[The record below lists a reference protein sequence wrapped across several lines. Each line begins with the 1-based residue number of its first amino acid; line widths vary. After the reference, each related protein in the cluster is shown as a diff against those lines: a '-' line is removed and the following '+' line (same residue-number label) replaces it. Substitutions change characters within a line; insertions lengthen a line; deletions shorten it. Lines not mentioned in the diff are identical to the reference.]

1 MQRRHLLSL
10 SLLPLTGALAACAT
24 ATRPAMHPL
33 PNAGFSAQSS
43 TVQVAF
49 SASTRYWLVM
59 PKAAAANPN
68 QRWPLLM
75 FLHGSGERGTDLN
88 QVRVHGPWH
97 WLAQQTDSPFI
108 VVAPQA
114 DVAGGWNPH
123 VLQALIEQLKAT
135 LPVDPDRVLVT
146 GLSMGGFGAW
156 ALATEYP
163 TALAAIAPICG
174 FGDEDR
180 MERIRHLPVW
190 AFHGDRDSA
199 VPVAGQRAGIAA
211 LRAAGGQPRYTEYPG
226 VDHDSWTATY
236 NNPEL
241 YAWLLTQRRSPAAR

>member
-1 MQRRHLLSL
+1 MQRRPFLSL
-10 SLLPLTGALAACAT
+10 PLLPLAGALGACPTT
-24 ATRPAMHPL
+24 ARPAMPPL
-33 PNAGFSAQSS
+33 PPTGFSAQSS

-59 PKAAAANPN
+59 PKAAAANPA

-75 FLHGSGERGTDLN
+75 FLHGSGERGTDLDK
-88 QVRVHGPWH
+88 VKVHGPWA
-97 WLAQQTDSPFI
+97 WLARQADTPFI

-114 DVAGGWNPH
+114 DVGGGWNPH
-123 VLQALIEQLKAT
+123 VLHALIERLKAT

-163 TALAAIAPICG
+163 DSLAAIAPICG

-180 MERIRHLPVW
+180 MQRIRHLPVW
-190 AFHGDRDSA
+190 AFHGAADSV

-241 YAWLLTQRRSPAAR
+241 YQWLLAQRRGSAPR

>member
-1 MQRRHLLSL
+1 M
-10 SLLPLTGALAACAT
+10 PLTGACAAGLGGCVTT
-24 ATRPAMHPL
+24 ASTPMTTSSPT
-33 PNAGFSAQSS
+33 GFSAQSS

-49 SASTRYWLVM
+49 SATTRYGLVM
-59 PKAAAANPN
+59 PKAVAANPA

-88 QVRVHGPWH
+88 LVKAHGPWA
-97 WLAQQTDSPFI
+97 WLAQQADTPFI

-123 VLQALIEQLKAT
+123 VLQALIEKLKAT

-156 ALATEYP
+156 ALAIEYP
-163 TALAAIAPICG
+163 DTLAAIAPICG

-180 MERIRHLPVW
+180 VERIRHLPVW
-190 AFHGDRDSA
+190 AFHGTDDPV
-199 VPVAGQRAGIAA
+199 VPIAGHRAAIAA
-211 LRAAGGQPRYTEYPG
+211 LRQAGGAPRFTEYPG
-226 VDHDSWTATY
+226 VDHDSWTVTY
-236 NNPEL
+236 NNPSL
-241 YAWLLTQRRSPAAR
+241 YEWLLAQRRSPATR

>member
-10 SLLPLTGALAACAT
+10 SMLPLTGLLAACAT
-24 ATRPAMHPL
+24 PTRSAMLPL
-33 PNAGFSAQSS
+33 PHAGFSAQSS

-49 SASTRYWLVM
+49 SATARYWLVM
-59 PKAAAANPN
+59 PKAAAADPA

-88 QVRVHGPWH
+88 QVKVHGPWA
-97 WLAQQTDSPFI
+97 WLAQQPDTPFI

-123 VLQALIEQLKAT
+123 VLHALLEQLKTT

-163 TALAAIAPICG
+163 EALTAIAPICG

-190 AFHGDRDSA
+190 AFHGEADSV
-199 VPVAGQRAGIAA
+199 VPVAGHRASIAA
-211 LRAAGGQPRYTEYPG
+211 LRAAGGHPRYTEYPG
-226 VDHDSWTATY
+226 VDHNSWTATY
-236 NNPEL
+236 NNPAL
-241 YAWLLTQRRSPAAR
+241 YEWLLAQRRHAAAR

>member
-10 SLLPLTGALAACAT
+10 PLLPLTGALAACAT
-24 ATRPAMHPL
+24 PTRSAMPSL
-33 PNAGFSAQSS
+33 PQAGFTPQSS

-49 SASTRYWLVM
+49 SAPARYWLLM
-59 PKAAAANPN
+59 PKAAAAHPA

-88 QVRVHGPWH
+88 QVRVHGPWA
-97 WLAQQTDSPFI
+97 WLAQQPDTPFI

-114 DVAGGWNPH
+114 DAGGGWNPH
-123 VLQALIEQLKAT
+123 VLHALIEQLKAT

-163 TALAAIAPICG
+163 DALAAIVPICG

-190 AFHGDRDSA
+190 AFHGDADSA
-199 VPVAGQRAGIAA
+199 VPVAGHRATIAA

-226 VDHDSWTATY
+226 VDHNSWTATY
-236 NNPEL
+236 NNPAL
-241 YAWLLTQRRSPAAR
+241 YEWLLAQRRRADAR

>member
-1 MQRRHLLSL
+1 MQRRKLLSL
-10 SLLPLTGALAACAT
+10 SMLPLTGVLAACAT
-24 ATRPAMHPL
+24 PTRFVMPPL
-33 PNAGFSAQSS
+33 PHAGFTPQSS

-49 SASTRYWLVM
+49 SATARYWLVM
-59 PKAAAANPN
+59 PKAAAAQPA

-88 QVRVHGPWH
+88 QVKVHGPWE
-97 WLAQQTDSPFI
+97 WLAQQADTPFI

-114 DVAGGWNPH
+114 DVGGGWNPH
-123 VLQALIEQLKAT
+123 VLHALIEQLKTT
-135 LPVDPDRVLVT
+135 LPVDADRVLVT

-163 TALAAIAPICG
+163 DTLAAIAPICG

-190 AFHGDRDSA
+190 AFHGELDSA
-199 VPVAGQRAGIAA
+199 VPVAGHRASIAA

-226 VDHDSWTATY
+226 VDHNSWTATY
-236 NNPEL
+236 NNPAL
-241 YAWLLTQRRSPAAR
+241 YEWLLAQRRRTAR

>member
-10 SLLPLTGALAACAT
+10 PLLPLASGLTACT
-24 ATRPAMHPL
+24 PLSLPMPSPL
-33 PNAGFSAQSS
+33 PTGFSAQSS

-59 PKAAAANPN
+59 PQAAAAHPQ

-88 QVRVHGPWH
+88 LVRVHGPWA
-97 WLAQQTDSPFI
+97 WLAQQPDTPFI

-123 VLQALIEQLKAT
+123 VLHALIEQLQAT

-163 TALAAIAPICG
+163 DSLAAIAPICG

-180 MERIRHLPVW
+180 MERLRHLPVW
-190 AFHGDRDSA
+190 AFHGDHDSA
-199 VPVAGQRAGIAA
+199 VPVAGHRATIAA

-241 YAWLLTQRRSPAAR
+241 YQWLLAQRRRATAR